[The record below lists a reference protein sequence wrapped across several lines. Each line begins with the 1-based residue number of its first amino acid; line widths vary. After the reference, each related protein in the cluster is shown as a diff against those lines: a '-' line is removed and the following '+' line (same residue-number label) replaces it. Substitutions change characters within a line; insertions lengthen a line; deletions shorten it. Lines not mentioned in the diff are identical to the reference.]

1 MKPSHKRKIQE
12 MLKIGFSKKTL
23 SLMTESQV
31 TVLLE
36 KLKKSETK
44 EVLNVKKGSPE
55 EKDAMSKGVA
65 FNTYEEDMKETK
77 KNKKKIEKNPWAIC
91 TTSLGLEGKKKD
103 DYTKKEKVNFEKCVM
118 GVKKKVNEGKNPV
131 EYLIESKMEQLIEK
145 HLSPKMTKGE
155 MLKLIE
161 NKKRIKLP
169 IGKLTSMSKSLGED
183 TKTAPAPV
191 KTPTTTPKKT
201 PSTPFRPKPGVQ
213 PKPKAGKKRLPD
225 YLKFDELNI
234 KFKD

>member
-65 FNTYEEDMKETK
+65 FNTYEEEMKETK